1 MKRLIALLAAITLTC
16 GLTFAQKFTI
26 SGYITDAASGEP
38 LIGAAV
44 IDQSSSQGVVTGNTG
59 FFSISLEKGTRQLV
73 FSYIG
78 YIDKALEVELD
89 RNMSMNIT
97 LSQTEEQLSAAVVTA
112 HRKITGARSTQMSA
126 VEVPITQIKAMPAI
140 AGEVDVIKTLQLLP
154 GVQSGSEGTA
164 GLYVRGGGA
173 DENLLLM
180 DGVPLYNVNH
190 LLGFFSVFNA
200 DAVKNVTLYKGS
212 FPARFGGHLSSVIDV
227 RLNDGNDSEYHGNF
241 SVGAI
246 SSKFN
251 LEGPIVK
258 GKTTFNISA
267 RRTYLDLLIK
277 PALWYEGM
285 ISNEDKDNYSRT
297 NGGYDFYDLNTKIT
311 HKFNNGDRLSLSFY
325 MGDDNAN
332 VSMDDGSYY
341 ELEDYD
347 YEKDELIKTG
357 IYLKSKDKVKLGWRW
372 GNLVAS
378 LRYNHEL
385 TPKLYMSA
393 ATNVTR
399 YRSFLSVGLYEY
411 YSQTQNNVESNKSES
426 EAGMS
431 YNSLIGD
438 ISATADFDWR
448 PALEHDI
455 KFGGAYTY
463 HTFTPGVI
471 AMMMKATSD
480 AGAGMDY
487 SEQIGDKPIYSHEA
501 SLFFEDNWS
510 ILPWLKANLGMHTS
524 LYAVNNKTYLSAEPR
539 LSARAL
545 LSDEISAKLSYCE
558 MSQYIHM
565 LCNSN
570 LSLPSDLWVP
580 VTKNIEPMRSR
591 QVAAGLFWDKG
602 GFEYSI
608 EAYYKGM
615 DNVLEYKDGASYFS
629 TSTGWED
636 KVCMGQGWA
645 YGVELLAQKKLG
657 KTTGW
662 IGYTWSKAMR
672 KFDKPG
678 MEINAGKPFP
688 AKYDRTHDLSIA
700 IAHEFTKNFDVS
712 ATFILASG
720 NRGTLASDYIAGG
733 TIGEGGSTA
742 DFWTQFDQISY
753 VYERNNYRM
762 PLYNRMDVG
771 MNLKRPK
778 KHGTAIWNLSI
789 YNVYNRLNPYMIM
802 PDTHYEYDE
811 NDNVVATW
819 PVLTQVS
826 IFPFMPS
833 FSYTYKF

>member
-1 MKRLIALLAAITLTC
+1 MKRLFAILAAITLTS
-16 GLTFAQKFTI
+16 GLLFAQKFTI

-59 FFSISLEKGTRQLV
+59 FFSISLEKGIHQLV

-78 YIDKALEVELD
+78 YVDKAVEVDLN
-89 RNMSMNIT
+89 RNLSMNIAI
-97 LSQTEEQLSAAVVTA
+97 SQTEEQLSGAVVTA

-140 AGEVDVIKTLQLLP
+140 GGEVDVIKALQLLP

-190 LLGFFSVFNA
+190 LMGFFSTFNA

-227 RLNDGNDSEYHGNF
+227 RLNDGNDSEFHGNV
-241 SVGAI
+241 SIGAVA
-246 SSKFN
+246 SKFN

-258 GKTTFNISA
+258 GRTTFNISA
-267 RRTYLDLLIK
+267 RRTYMDLITK
-277 PALWYEGM
+277 PVLWY
-285 ISNEDKDNYSRT
+285 INVNSREDADNYGYT
-297 NGGYDFYDLNTKIT
+297 NGGYDFYDFNTKIT
-311 HKFNNGDRLSLSFY
+311 HKFKNGDRLSLSFY
-325 MGDDNAN
+325 MGDDNAGIG
-332 VSMDDGSYY
+332 MDSASYS
-341 ELEDYD
+341 EIEEYD
-347 YEKDELIKTG
+347 YIKEEIVPTG
-357 IYLKSKDKVKLGWRW
+357 EFVKSTGKTDLGWRW

-385 TPKLYMSA
+385 SPKLYMSA
-393 ATNVTR
+393 AANVTR
-399 YRSFLSVGLYEY
+399 YRSFLSVGLEDS
-411 YSQTQNNVESNKSES
+411 YSRIENNVVTYKSES
-426 EAGMS
+426 SAGLD
-431 YNSLIGD
+431 YRSLIGD
-438 ISATADFDWR
+438 ICATADFDWR
-448 PALEHDI
+448 PSLEHDI
-455 KFGGAYTY
+455 KFGGAYTN

-471 AMMMKATSD
+471 AMMMKAIDNGDSD
-480 AGAGMDY
+480 DF
-487 SEQIGDKPIYSHEA
+487 SETTGDKPIYSNEG

-510 ILPWLKANLGMHTS
+510 ILPWLKANLGLHSS
-524 LYAVNNKTYLSAEPR
+524 LYSVNGKTYFSAEPR

-545 LSDEISAKLSYCE
+545 LTDEISAKLSYSE

-591 QVAAGLFWDKG
+591 QVAAGLFWDRG

-615 DNVLEYKDGASYFS
+615 NNVLEYKDGASYFS
-629 TSTGWED
+629 TATGWED
-636 KVCMGQGWA
+636 KVCMGRGWS
-645 YGVELLAQKKLG
+645 YGVELFAQKKLG

-688 AKYDRTHDLSIA
+688 AKYDRTHDLSLTVM
-700 IAHEFTKNFDVS
+700 HEFSKNFDLS
-712 ATFILASG
+712 ASFILASG

-733 TIGEGGSTA
+733 SIAEGGSKA
-742 DFWTQFDQISY
+742 DFWSNLNQVSY

-771 MNLKRPK
+771 MNWKRQK
-778 KHGTAIWNLSI
+778 KHGTAVWNLSI
-789 YNVYNRLNPYMIM
+789 YNVYNRQNPYLIM
-802 PDTHYEYDE
+802 PDTHFEYDDE
-811 NDNVVATW
+811 GNFVDSW
-819 PVLTQVS
+819 PVLSQIS
-826 IFPFMPS
+826 IFPIIPS